1 MAAQHR
7 MNTSALSRR
16 RRSQPSGRAV
26 LYQPRRH
33 QDVGGGGPHRALR
46 EETNVTHPPLPSVTV
61 IAPREDQVRR
71 SEWTEATVRWVL
83 SNPVYA
89 GVGPVTG
96 RYISSQQWI
105 DGAAKLVAEDGAA
118 QFLVNMI
125 HTLRQTFGTVAPD
138 RPPADSLAS
147 VPPDAACDPT
157 LVGIG
162 DTPAR
167 VTEAAWIHNAV
178 ALIERQGAPYFF
190 RRALLALRAKL
201 GGLAE

>member
-1 MAAQHR
+1 M
-7 MNTSALSRR
+7 
-16 RRSQPSGRAV
+16 
-26 LYQPRRH
+26 
-33 QDVGGGGPHRALR
+33 
-46 EETNVTHPPLPSVTV
+46 THPPLPSVTV

-71 SEWTEATVRWVL
+71 GEWTEATVRWIL

-89 GVGPVTG
+89 GVGPVTA

-118 QFLVNMI
+118 QVLVNMI
-125 HTLRQTFGTVAPD
+125 HALRQTFGTVAPD

-147 VPPDAACDPT
+147 VPPDAAYDPT

-167 VTEAAWIHNAV
+167 VTEAAWIHHAV
-178 ALIERQGAPYFF
+178 ALIERQGAQSFF

-201 GGLAE
+201 GGLPE

>member
-1 MAAQHR
+1 M
-7 MNTSALSRR
+7 
-16 RRSQPSGRAV
+16 
-26 LYQPRRH
+26 
-33 QDVGGGGPHRALR
+33 
-46 EETNVTHPPLPSVTV
+46 THPPLPSVTV

-71 SEWTEATVRWVL
+71 REWTEETVRWIL

-89 GVGPVTG
+89 GVGPVTD
-96 RYISSQQWI
+96 RYVSSQQWT

-147 VPPDAACDPT
+147 VRPDAAYDPT

-190 RRALLALRAKL
+190 RTALLALRAKL
-201 GGLAE
+201 GGLPE